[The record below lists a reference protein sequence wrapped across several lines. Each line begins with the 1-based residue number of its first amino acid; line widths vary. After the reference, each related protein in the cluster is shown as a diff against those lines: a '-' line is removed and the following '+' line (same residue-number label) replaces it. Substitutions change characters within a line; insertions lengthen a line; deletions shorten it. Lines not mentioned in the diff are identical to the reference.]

1 MPGFRTAVVP
11 DEDVDILVRGPVTTQ
26 DIAYVGHAVAGAG
39 LAGTG
44 AGHLRFKLAE
54 YRGGDRGTV
63 GVAQLTVEL
72 AGRMVRGQASAGTV
86 EAAIDGAVAA
96 LVPRIDRLAQRLT
109 PAEAGPP
116 SFTGEAWDLR
126 TARALPAV
134 VRIGGKARRVARHKA
149 CPPAAQTLG
158 AAALTMDLRD
168 YDFHLFADEASG
180 QDAVVTRAGA
190 AGYRVAADRPDLL
203 GSAPDGVPV
212 ADAPSRLPGL
222 TLPEAALALDASAA
236 AFLAFTGVGSG
247 RAAVLYRRFD
257 GHLGLLSPLW

>member
-11 DEDVDILVRGPVTTQ
+11 DEDADILVRGPVTTQ
-26 DIAYVGHAVAGAG
+26 DIAYVGHAVAGAR

-44 AGHLRFKLAE
+44 AGHLRVKLAE
-54 YRGGDRGTV
+54 YRGGDREP
-63 GVAQLTVEL
+63 VAVVQINVEL
-72 AGRMVRGQASAGTV
+72 AGRMVRAQAYAGPV
-86 EAAIDGAVAA
+86 EAAIDAAVAA
-96 LVPRIDRLAQRLT
+96 LVPRIDRLARRLAH
-109 PAEAGPP
+109 AEAGPP
-116 SFTGEAWDLR
+116 SFTGEPWDLR
-126 TARALPAV
+126 QARTLPPV
-134 VRIGGKARRVARHKA
+134 VRIDGKARRLARHKA
-149 CPPAAQTLG
+149 CPPAAQTIG

-168 YDFHLFADEASG
+168 YDFHLFVDEAGG
-180 QDAVVTRAGA
+180 QDAVLTRAGA

-222 TLPEAALALDASAA
+222 TLPEAVLALDASAA
-236 AFLAFTGVGSG
+236 AFLAFTGVGSD